1 MTVHDPLGPQ
11 PDEVPPQP
19 TPGGGQ
25 PEPVTPILPDPSH
38 DPDPG
43 DPPQRETEPA

>member
-19 TPGGGQ
+19 TPGGGE
-25 PEPVTPILPDPSH
+25 PEPVTPILPDP
-38 DPDPG
+38 DPG
-43 DPPQRETEPA
+43 DPPQREPEPA